1 MWANIHDLVSQR
13 EKLRRSEWLSK
24 KIGEISIRGDK
35 RHNNLIR
42 LDKFTDEI
50 MSSIYVLCPAVIL
63 GVIGGVYR
71 GFVV

>member
-1 MWANIHDLVSQR
+1 MWVDIHDFVSHG
-13 EKLRRSEWLSK
+13 EKLTRSEWLSK
-24 KIGEISIRGDK
+24 KIGEISIRRDK
-35 RHNNLIR
+35 GHNNLIR

-50 MSSIYVLCPAVIL
+50 MSSIYVLCPAVVL